1 MILVAVPTRGM
12 FCGIGRWPGDLANVR
27 PSVIT
32 FGGTVETFIEM
43 VSTTRRSARP
53 TATLPEMLK

>member
-1 MILVAVPTRGM
+1 L
-12 FCGIGRWPGDLANVR
+12 FCGIGRWPGDLADVR

-32 FGGTVETFIEM
+32 FGGTVEAFLEM